1 MNAPTDIQIIRQ
13 GGKPAFVVIPYDE
26 YMRLYA
32 MEHGLVPQAVVDL
45 AFDNDWTLLKAWRK
59 HLGLSQR
66 EVAERASM
74 SQAAYSQIESG
85 KHKTQERTLRKIAD
99 AMGVSVEQLCMDE

>member
-1 MNAPTDIQIIRQ
+1 MNALTDIQVIRQ
-13 GGKPAFVVIPYDE
+13 DGKPAFVVIPYDE

-32 MEHGLVPQAVVDL
+32 TEHGLVPQAVVDL
-45 AFDNDWTLLKAWRK
+45 AFDNDWTLIKAWRK

-66 EVAERASM
+66 EVAERAGM

-85 KHKTQERTLRKIAD
+85 THKTQARTLRKIAD
-99 AMGVSVEQLCMDE
+99 AMDLSTEQLCVDE

>member
-1 MNAPTDIQIIRQ
+1 MSAPTDIQVIRQ
-13 GGKPAFVVIPYDE
+13 DGKPAFVVIPYEE
-26 YMRLYA
+26 YLRLYA
-32 MEHGLVPQAVVDL
+32 RKHGLVPQAVVDL

-66 EVAERASM
+66 EVAQRAGM

-99 AMGVSVEQLCMDE
+99 ALGLTVEQLCMDD